1 MDVLTELLDVSV
13 NWEIIGLGLRLS
25 PGILQALNVP
35 NKLPWDCLRD
45 MLREWLN
52 RSPDPSWQSL
62 IRVLRSPII
71 GKDTLAN
78 HLESKYC
85 LQEGSV
91 PPPGKQGYN
100 I

>member
-1 MDVLTELLDVSV
+1 MYVLTELIGIRLD
-13 NWEIIGLGLRLS
+13 WENIGLGLRLS
-25 PGILQALNVP
+25 PGILQALKDP
-35 NKLPWDCLRD
+35 YKPAADCLTD

-62 IRVLRSPII
+62 IRALRSPIV